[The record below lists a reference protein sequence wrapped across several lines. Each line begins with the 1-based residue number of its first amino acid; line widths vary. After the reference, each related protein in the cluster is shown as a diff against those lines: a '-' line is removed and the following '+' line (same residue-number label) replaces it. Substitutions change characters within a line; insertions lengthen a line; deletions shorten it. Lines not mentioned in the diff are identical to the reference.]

1 MKVQNIHT
9 NAFSSSNNKRE
20 NFKKKDYLSGQT
32 SFRGVGALSTGSNVV
47 LSGLVKFWEAVERGG
62 LAASFTIQD
71 MLGTNI
77 PRTWAAKDVGK
88 DITGEN
94 NWGAVLENGLR
105 EFLTGPSMFLVPAG
119 VLAASSKYGGKSHS
133 VPVQTIKDF
142 GEIISNSNIDVTNK
156 EAFKKSFYESVL
168 KKAFYNF
175 DGINQADNLLD
186 KGIDVNDYIKRILD
200 MENAKSKGLFK
211 NIRNIPVPDSKED
224 ILDGIINMFV
234 KNKKANTS
242 GYPDFLNALIS
253 DSKYAKNSKNLEVR
267 FSSLIERMGKYSDDF
282 FAAFERSGKENVA
295 DFVEQFT
302 KNRMGGRFAT
312 NIAMGVFTAA
322 FMWFIP
328 KIYTV
333 NKTNPETDPVR
344 QKAAELKSEYSDKS
358 GDNVSF
364 KGGGISKVMSDLG
377 SKVDPSNFNNF
388 SKAASSLECKG
399 VDIARPMF
407 YTLIT
412 GCTLVP
418 RLIQSAK
425 RDIESSKKNG
435 GPVQW
440 DETSNILRRD
450 ITTILTILF
459 AMEGLGVAMA
469 LFGSKK
475 SGVVLT
481 SDILNKGDNIFKK
494 FWNVINPESSVKVLG
509 KAENTAQMSNFAD
522 MDQVMRFFEY
532 NQEKKGNLYK
542 LLHSGSKSN
551 KEGSLYSVA
560 KKLFGDVV
568 DDTKVSVDD
577 LRNKLNSGEC
587 DKKYIQEFLDILNDA
602 DKNPLLG
609 FANKINAIFQTIS
622 LGIVTG
628 FLGFGLPKINEI
640 VIRNKYLKKDY
651 ALNPKYADP
660 NVHIP
665 DYSILKNL
673 QPFEKQTYQYFLGN
687 KR

>member
-1 MKVQNIHT
+1 M
-9 NAFSSSNNKRE
+9 
-20 NFKKKDYLSGQT
+20 
-32 SFRGVGALSTGSNVV
+32 
-47 LSGLVKFWEAVERGG
+47 
-62 LAASFTIQD
+62 
-71 MLGTNI
+71 
-77 PRTWAAKDVGK
+77 
-88 DITGEN
+88 
-94 NWGAVLENGLR
+94 
-105 EFLTGPSMFLVPAG
+105 
-119 VLAASSKYGGKSHS
+119 
-133 VPVQTIKDF
+133 
-142 GEIISNSNIDVTNK
+142 
-156 EAFKKSFYESVL
+156 
-168 KKAFYNF
+168 
-175 DGINQADNLLD
+175 
-186 KGIDVNDYIKRILD
+186 
-200 MENAKSKGLFK
+200 
-211 NIRNIPVPDSKED
+211 PDSKED

-253 DSKYAKNSKNLEVR
+253 DSKYTKNSKNLEVR

-282 FAAFERSGKENVA
+282 FAAFERSGKENAA

-302 KNRMGGRFAT
+302 KRRMGGRFAT

-344 QKAAELKSEYSDKS
+344 QKAAELKSENSSKS
-358 GDNVSF
+358 NDNVSF

-377 SKVDPSNFNNF
+377 SKVDPSNFSNF

-399 VDIARPMF
+399 IDIARPMF

-459 AMEGLGVAMA
+459 AMEGMGVAMA
-469 LFGSKK
+469 LSGSKK

-494 FWNVINPESSVKVLG
+494 FWNVINPESNVKVLG

-522 MDQVMRFFEY
+522 IDQVMRFLEY

-542 LLHSGSKSN
+542 LLHLDAKSN
-551 KEGSLYSVA
+551 KEGGLYAAA
-560 KKLFGDVV
+560 KKLFGDVI
-568 DDTKVSVDD
+568 DDTKVSVND
-577 LRNKLNSGEC
+577 LKNKLSSGEC

-602 DKNPLLG
+602 NKNPLLG

-622 LGIVTG
+622 LIIVTG
-628 FLGFGLPKINEI
+628 FLGFGLPKINEM

-665 DYSILKNL
+665 DYSVLNNMK
-673 QPFEKQTYQYFLGN
+673 PYEKQTYQYFLGN
-687 KR
+687 KN

>member
-32 SFRGVGALSTGSNVV
+32 SFRGVGALSTGSDVV

-88 DITGEN
+88 DITGKN

-399 VDIARPMF
+399 IDIARPMF

-425 RDIESSKKNG
+425 RKNG

>member
-1 MKVQNIHT
+1 MKVQKIHT
-9 NAFSSSNNKRE
+9 EAFSRTNNKERL
-20 NFKKKDYLSGQT
+20 NNRAAFASSQP
-32 SFRGVGALSTGSNVV
+32 SFEGTAAGTAAGGGATGAVM
-47 LSGLVKFWEAVERGG
+47 GALVKFWEAVERGG

-77 PRTWAAKDVGK
+77 PRTWAAKNVGK
-88 DITGEN
+88 DITGKN
-94 NWGAVLENGLR
+94 NWGAVLENALR
-105 EFLTGPSMFLVPAG
+105 EFLTGPSMFVIPG
-119 VLAASSKYGGKSHS
+119 VVLAASSKMGGKSHA

-142 GEIISNSNIDVTNK
+142 GDIISNSDIDMTTK
-156 EAFKKSFYESVL
+156 EAFKRSFYKGVL
-168 KKAFYNF
+168 EKAFYNF
-175 DGINQADNLLD
+175 DGIEKGKALSSY
-186 KGIDVNDYIKRILD
+186 GIDVDDYIDKILK
-200 MENAKSKGLFK
+200 MENAKSKGLFNNIK
-211 NIRNIPVPDSKED
+211 NVPMPDSKED
-224 ILDGIINMFV
+224 ILDDIINTFV
-234 KNKKANTS
+234 KNKKANTT

-253 DSKYAKNSKNLEVR
+253 DSKYTNNSKNLEVR
-267 FSSLIERMGKYSDDF
+267 FSSIIERMGEYSDDF
-282 FAAFERSGKENVA
+282 FKAFQRSGKEKAA
-295 DFVEQFT
+295 DFVEQFG
-302 KNRMGGRFAT
+302 KMRMGGRFAT
-312 NIAMGVFTAA
+312 NIAMGVFTAG

-344 QKAAELKSEYSDKS
+344 QKASELKSGGS
-358 GDNVSF
+358 GDTNF
-364 KGGGISKVMSDLG
+364 TGGGISKLASDLG
-377 SKVDPSNFNNF
+377 AKVDPSNASQL
-388 SKAASSLECKG
+388 SKAASSFECKG

-418 RLIQSAK
+418 RLIQAAK
-425 RDIESSKKNG
+425 RDIESSKKND

-459 AMEGLGVAMA
+459 AMEGMGVAMA

-481 SDILNKGDNIFKK
+481 SDILNKSDNVFKK
-494 FWNVINPESSVKVLG
+494 IIKMFNPESNVKVLS

-522 MDQVMRFFEY
+522 MDQVLRFFEY
-532 NQEKKGNLYK
+532 NQEKKGDLYK
-542 LLHSGSKSN
+542 LLHLDAKSH
-551 KEGSLYSVA
+551 KENSLYAAA
-560 KKLFGDVV
+560 KKVFGDII

-577 LRNKLNSGEC
+577 LRNKIAAGDYSEQGA
-587 DKKYIQEFLDILNDA
+587 KEFLEILNDTS
-602 DKNPLLG
+602 KNPLLG

-651 ALNPKYADP
+651 ALTPKYADP
-660 NVHIP
+660 DVKIP
-665 DYSILKNL
+665 DYSILNNMN
-673 QPFEKQTYQYFLGN
+673 PSERQTYQYFLGN
-687 KR
+687 QR